1 MQWYLKVLRQYVD
14 FNGRARRKEYWM
26 FALFTVIVSIVLTI
40 LDRLLGLN
48 AGGFGLLSGLYG
60 LAVLLP
66 SLGVSVRRLHDTGR
80 SGWWLL
86 VLLPVLAVEALVV
99 VFGLAPPAT
108 PPPLGILGIIALV
121 GIIGFVGAIV
131 LTVFQATDGN
141 RGPNNYG
148 PDPKAAQVD
157 PRAGGL
163 LA

>member
-1 MQWYLKVLRQYVD
+1 MD
-14 FNGRARRKEYWM
+14 GARRAARGM
-26 FALFTVIVSIVLTI
+26 FVLFTVIVSIVLTI

-99 VFGLAPPAT
+99 VFGLAHPAT

-121 GIIGFVGAIV
+121 GIIGAIV